1 MQRRP
6 LLIASFGLAAG
17 AAARAHHGW
26 SGFDTAKP
34 IYLEGRV
41 AAARWSNPHAEL
53 ELEPMP
59 GLKLPA
65 DLAQRQLPA
74 QQSSVDTAALLGST
88 RLPEVQAARWTIELA
103 PLTRMQ
109 AWQVT
114 PLKAGDTVAMIGYGK
129 PAGQGGSGAP
139 VMRVEYLFA
148 EGKAYGL
155 RSLPA

>member
-1 MQRRP
+1 MERRTF
-6 LLIASFGLAAG
+6 LITTLAVTAS

-34 IYLEGRV
+34 LYLEGKIV
-41 AAARWSNPHAEL
+41 AARWANPHAEL
-53 ELEPMP
+53 ELEPLA

-65 DLAQRQLPA
+65 DLAQRSLPA
-74 QQSSVDTAALLGST
+74 QQSSVDTAAILGST
-88 RLPEVQAARWTIELA
+88 RVPDTPAARWTIELA

-129 PAGQGGSGAP
+129 PAGQGGGGAP

-148 EGKAYGL
+148 DGKAYGL